1 MTIPAVGHGIPFFY
15 QTEKIMSMQTSFDF
29 VDRTG
34 DLFAMNAIASASA
47 ARSACSFRRAA
58 QAQAEQHVNAI
69 LAMAE
74 KASAEYPDAMLV
86 AAEAEKPEEVVVA
99 KAPVEPGV
107 INGVVRFIPLNG
119 APAIAEPPFSIAAD
133 HKAARNK
140 GGNNSNN

>member
-1 MTIPAVGHGIPFFY
+1 
-15 QTEKIMSMQTSFDF
+15 MSMQTSFDF

-34 DLFAMNAIASASA
+34 DLFAMNAISSASA
-47 ARSACSFRRAA
+47 ARSACSIRRAA

-86 AAEAEKPEEVVVA
+86 AAEAEKPEEVVV

-140 GGNNSNN
+140 GGNNGNC